1 MVCGIG
7 PNAAAKAAGLMLFQ
21 KIDCLISWGTAAAL
35 NEDVFMGDLII
46 PEYIHSESGDLY
58 KTDPV
63 SSCNL
68 KKKIDSGQVKMHTG
82 LLAETGVVLENTA
95 QKAELARKT
104 GAIAADMESAAIM
117 RVAQNNSLP
126 CIAVRTVVDESD
138 NAVPAELAR
147 HIDIFGD
154 PDIAGMITEF
164 LLRPRLIRNSYSLFR
179 GMKIALKTL
188 DKIAAEIDGSIMQA
202 V

>member
-7 PNAAAKAAGLMLFQ
+7 PSAAGKAAGLMLFQ

-35 NEDVFMGDLII
+35 TEDVFMGDLII
-46 PEYIHSESGDLY
+46 PEYIHAESGDIY
-58 KTDPV
+58 QTDDV
-63 SSCNL
+63 CSCNL
-68 KKKIDSGQVKMHTG
+68 KKKINSGLVKMHTG
-82 LLAETGVVLENTA
+82 LLAETGVVLENPA
-95 QKAELARKT
+95 QKAELVRKT

-117 RVAQNNSLP
+117 QVAQKNSLP

-138 NAVPAELAR
+138 NAVPAELTR
-147 HIDIFGD
+147 HIDIFGE
-154 PDIAGMITEF
+154 PDIPGIITEF
-164 LLRPRLIRNSYSLFR
+164 LLRPRLIRNTYSLFR

-188 DKIAAEIDGSIMQA
+188 DMIAAEIDGSIMQA